1 MQQVVVYGPHD
12 VRIVE
17 APDPTPGPED
27 VLVKVAACG
36 ICGSDAHY
44 IAMGGL
50 PIPGGGPMP
59 LGHEISGVVAAV
71 GAAVR
76 SATVGQRVA
85 VRAPAGPQNRIGG
98 GGPGGLAQY
107 LLVRGVTRPA
117 IDLDGGRLDTYLYP
131 LPDALSLPEG
141 ALVEPLGVGMH
152 AVGKAEARPGEK
164 AVVFG
169 AGPIGLAAVVSLR
182 HRGVEDIVAVDLSD
196 ARLALAERLG
206 ARTVVNAAAS
216 PWERI
221 AAAQGRESVH
231 GLPAVGA
238 DLYIET
244 TGAASVMREI
254 FDHAR
259 FGARVVVVAIYEREI
274 SLPFLQ
280 IMAKELVVRGSMAVG
295 HEFASVIEMLASGRV
310 DVSPMIA
317 HRFEFARVLDAFAT
331 ARTPE
336 AAGKVMVTFDA

>member
-1 MQQVVVYGPHD
+1 MQQVVVHGPND
-12 VRIVE
+12 VRVVE
-17 APDPTPGPED
+17 APDPTPGPDD
-27 VLVKVAACG
+27 VVVKVAACG
-36 ICGSDAHY
+36 VCGSDAHY
-44 IAMGGL
+44 VAMGGL

-71 GAAVR
+71 GSAVR
-76 SATVGQRVA
+76 SAKVGQRVA
-85 VRAPAGPQNRIGG
+85 VRAPAGPQNRIGN

-117 IDLDGGRLDTYLYP
+117 VELDGGSLETYLYP
-131 LPDALSLPEG
+131 LPDSLSLEHG

-152 AVGKAEARPGEK
+152 AVGRAEPRPGEK

-169 AGPIGLAAVVSLR
+169 AGPIGLASIASLR
-182 HRGVEDIVAVDLSD
+182 WRGVEDIVAVDLSD
-196 ARLALAERLG
+196 ARLEIAERLG
-206 ARTVVNAAAS
+206 ARTVVNARSS

-221 AAAQGRESVH
+221 AAAQGRETVH

-238 DLYIET
+238 DFYVET

-259 FGARVVVVAIYEREI
+259 FGARVVVVAIYERDL

-295 HEFASVIEMLASGRV
+295 HEFPSVIEMLASGRV
-310 DVSPMIA
+310 DVSPMLT
-317 HRFEFARVLDAFAT
+317 HRFPFARVLDALEA
-331 ARTPE
+331 ARRPE
-336 AAGKVMVTFDA
+336 AGGKVMVTFDA